1 MKPGEHLAELEQL
14 LVKSRLI
21 KRFHI
26 SERRGKR
33 FEAYIKVRLILIDN
47 SVLDISEYIHATEED
62 DAEIKRYNYHW
73 MDSANRL
80 RMRWDNVGHYLRS
93 PTFSAPST

>member
-1 MKPGEHLAELEQL
+1 
-14 LVKSRLI
+14 
-21 KRFHI
+21 
-26 SERRGKR
+26 
-33 FEAYIKVRLILIDN
+33 
-47 SVLDISEYIHATEED
+47 LDISEYIHATEED